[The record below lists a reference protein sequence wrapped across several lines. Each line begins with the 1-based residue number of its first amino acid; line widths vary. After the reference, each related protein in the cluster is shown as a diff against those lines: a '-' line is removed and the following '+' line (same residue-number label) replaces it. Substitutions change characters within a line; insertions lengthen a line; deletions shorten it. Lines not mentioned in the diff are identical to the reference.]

1 LSQKGQPGEALDDNK
16 KRPIVEDMRRMYVTL
31 GVIFLVFL
39 AGFILVGRM
48 ISFAQNPIDDGL
60 RKRLELREEMHKRI
74 RDKLIYGIGPD
85 QDMFKDIEQMFE
97 ESMSE
102 SLSGFSVRSNA
113 FQTEWQENS
122 SGRTL
127 IITPQSPEQKLNIDV
142 NSSMITIKGES
153 VQKSNGSTVSS
164 SFSNSFSVPD
174 DCDGSRVQMDQKDGK
189 ILVHLPYRS
198 SKTQLPEIKLK
209 KPERKPLPPSTD
221 DVQI

>member
-1 LSQKGQPGEALDDNK
+1 
-16 KRPIVEDMRRMYVTL
+16 MYVAL
-31 GVIFLVFL
+31 GVIFLIL
-39 AGFILVGRM
+39 LTGFIGLGRM
-48 ISFAQNPIDDGL
+48 ISFAQNPSDDGL
-60 RKRLELREEMHKRI
+60 RKRMELREEMHKRI

-97 ESMSE
+97 ESMAE
-102 SLSGFSVRSNA
+102 SFSGLSVRSSA
-113 FQTEWQENS
+113 FQSEWTENS

-153 VQKSNGSTVSS
+153 VQKNNGSTVSS
-164 SFSNSFSVPD
+164 SFSNSFSVPE

-189 ILVHLPYRS
+189 ILVYLPYRS
-198 SKTQLPEIKLK
+198 SKTQMPEIKLK
-209 KPERKPLPPSTD
+209 KPERKPLPPSSD

>member
-1 LSQKGQPGEALDDNK
+1 
-16 KRPIVEDMRRMYVTL
+16 MYVTL
-31 GVIFLVFL
+31 GVIFLVFFTGL
-39 AGFILVGRM
+39 MLVGRM
-48 ISFAQNPIDDGL
+48 ISFAQNPSDDGF
-60 RKRLELREEMHKRI
+60 RKRMELREEIHKRI
-74 RDKLIYGIGPD
+74 RDKLIHGIGPD

-97 ESMSE
+97 ESMAE
-102 SLSGFSVRSNA
+102 SLSGLSVRSNA
-113 FQTEWQENS
+113 FQSEWRENS

-142 NSSMITIKGES
+142 NSTMITIKGES
-153 VQKSNGSTVSS
+153 VQKNNGSTVSS

-189 ILVHLPYRS
+189 ILVHLPYRN
-198 SKTQLPEIKLK
+198 SKTQIPEIKLK